1 MANLNDYS
9 KPSTKVDAIKNEY
22 TDLDLLFV
30 ANPISGDVTTK
41 KDADAVKRS
50 VKNILMT
57 NHYERP
63 FKPNFGANLRARL
76 FELDEIGG
84 RKNLE
89 KDIVETLS
97 ALEPRIANIKVQIAD
112 LDNNNLDVR
121 VAYIVK
127 NGLRQSQVDFKVS
140 RVR

>member
-89 KDIVETLS
+89 KDIVETLA

>member
-9 KPSTKVDAIKNEY
+9 KPSTKIDAIKNEY

-50 VKNILMT
+50 VKNILLT

-63 FKPNFGANLRARL
+63 FKPNFGANLRSRL
-76 FELDEIGG
+76 FELDEVGG

-89 KDIVETLS
+89 RDIVETLS
-97 ALEPRIANIKVQIAD
+97 ALEPRILNIKVQIAD

>member
-22 TDLDLLFV
+22 ADLDLLFV

-50 VKNILMT
+50 VRNILMT

-63 FKPNFGANLRARL
+63 FKPNFGANLRSRL
-76 FELDEIGG
+76 FELDEVGG

-89 KDIVETLS
+89 RDIVETLS
-97 ALEPRIANIKVQIAD
+97 LMEPRISNIKVQIAD

-121 VAYIVK
+121 VSYIVK

>member
-89 KDIVETLS
+89 KDIVETLA

-121 VAYIVK
+121 VAYKVK

>member
-9 KPSTKVDAIKNEY
+9 KPSTKIDAIKNEY

-50 VKNILMT
+50 VKNILLT

-63 FKPNFGANLRARL
+63 FKPNFGANLRSRL
-76 FELDEIGG
+76 FELDEVGG

-89 KDIVETLS
+89 RDIVETLS
-97 ALEPRIANIKVQIAD
+97 ALEPRITNIKVQIAD

>member
-22 TDLDLLFV
+22 TDLDLLFI

-63 FKPNFGANLRARL
+63 FKPNFGANLRSRL

-89 KDIVETLS
+89 KDIITTLS
-97 ALEPRIANIKVQIAD
+97 IMEPRIGNIRVQIAD

>member
-22 TDLDLLFV
+22 TDLDLLFI

-89 KDIVETLS
+89 KDIVETLA

>member
-9 KPSTKVDAIKNEY
+9 KPSTKIDAIKNEY

-50 VKNILMT
+50 VKNILLT

-63 FKPNFGANLRARL
+63 FKPNFGANLRSRL
-76 FELDEIGG
+76 FELDEVGG

-89 KDIVETLS
+89 RDIVETLS
-97 ALEPRIANIKVQIAD
+97 ALEPRISNIKVQIAD